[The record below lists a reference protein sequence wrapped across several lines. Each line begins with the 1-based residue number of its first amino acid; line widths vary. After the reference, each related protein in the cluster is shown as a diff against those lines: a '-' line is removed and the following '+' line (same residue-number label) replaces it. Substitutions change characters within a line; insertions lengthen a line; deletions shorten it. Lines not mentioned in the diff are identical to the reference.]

1 MIMSDV
7 ITIFKDLYSEDYEVE
22 DKMTAIQEIA
32 WRDRVSHTITKQ
44 DLKNALTWLIDEY
57 I

>member
-7 ITIFKDLYSEDYEVE
+7 ITIFKNLYSEDYEVE